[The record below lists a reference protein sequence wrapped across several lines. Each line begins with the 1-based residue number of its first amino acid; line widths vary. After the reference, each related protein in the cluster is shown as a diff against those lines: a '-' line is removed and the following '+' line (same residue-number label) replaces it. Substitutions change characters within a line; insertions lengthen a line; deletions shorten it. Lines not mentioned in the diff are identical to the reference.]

1 MFNCFT
7 GEANNGIGGEWIH
20 QKKNR
25 NHWDL
30 LNERCDDG
38 LRIDWRVAADWL
50 AAHDKSLGFMSFTNG
65 NKCRKS
71 VT

>member
-7 GEANNGIGGEWIH
+7 GKANNVVGGEWIH
-20 QKKNR
+20 QEKNR
-25 NHWDL
+25 NHGDL
-30 LNERCDDG
+30 LNERFEDG
-38 LRIDWRVAADWL
+38 LRIDWRVAADLL
-50 AAHDKSLGFMSFTNG
+50 AAYDKSLCFMSFTNG